1 LGCGGFRRAPDCFRE
16 GWFSETDLYNR
27 VRQLFPTM
35 TVTHHGQTKWLGRQ
49 HFDIWMP
56 DIGVAIE
63 YQGEQHF
70 REVTFFGGAEG
81 LKNTRLRDQK
91 KRDLCSQHG
100 VRLIEVLFND
110 ELSDEWLLRTIQ
122 GA

>member
-1 LGCGGFRRAPDCFRE
+1 
-16 GWFSETDLYNR
+16 
-27 VRQLFPTM
+27 
-35 TVTHHGQTKWLGRQ
+35 
-49 HFDIWMP
+49 MP